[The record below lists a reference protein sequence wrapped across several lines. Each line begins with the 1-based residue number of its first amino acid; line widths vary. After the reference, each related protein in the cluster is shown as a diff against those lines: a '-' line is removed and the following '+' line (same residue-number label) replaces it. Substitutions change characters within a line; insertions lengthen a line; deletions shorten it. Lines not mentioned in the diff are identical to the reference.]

1 MQDTRN
7 TASALT
13 SVEGADS
20 LGRSDAVSG
29 LDQLLFV
36 DWIVLPDGDESDLL
50 LSQMSGPGEAAAIDW
65 LTNKETRPFDAD
77 TYVIELYGD
86 GIAIVDGA
94 DALFDAASDANGNSD
109 NYTLAATIVALV
121 LFLSGVSLVLKGK
134 VTRTV
139 LVSGSA
145 VILAGVLVF
154 LIGLP
159 LAGGAEAVDEIQIG
173 AEQKSKA
180 TLPAKLFNPFS
191 VDTTVFAVYLDFIE
205 RSAASDNLSDDFAD
219 VIETYD
225 SEGYTVFTG
234 ELACDIGAA
243 EALALGD
250 SDPLAAN
257 IYVPTQEYANAF
269 AEEYDV
275 PAENIVEVELSESC

>member
-1 MQDTRN
+1 MTRN
-7 TASALT
+7 IASSLT

-50 LSQMSGPGEAAAIDW
+50 LSQMSAPGEEAAIDW
-65 LTNKETRPFDAD
+65 LTNKESRPFDAD

-86 GIAIVDGA
+86 GLAIVDSA
-94 DALFDAASDANGNSD
+94 SALFDRASDANGNGD

-134 VTRTV
+134 TTRSV

-154 LIGLP
+154 VISLP
-159 LAGGAEAVDEIQIG
+159 LAGGAESVDDVRIA
-173 AEQKSKA
+173 AEEKSRA
-180 TLPAKLFNPFS
+180 TLPAKLFNPFAG
-191 VDTTVFAVYLDFIE
+191 DTVYAVYVDFVE
-205 RSAASDNLSDDFAD
+205 RSAASDDLSVDFAD
-219 VIETYD
+219 VIEGYD
-225 SEGYTVFTG
+225 SDGYTVLVG
-234 ELACDIGAA
+234 ELACEVGAV
-243 EALALGD
+243 EALGLGD
-250 SDPLAAN
+250 SDPFAAV
-257 IYVPTQEYANAF
+257 IYVPTEDLAVAF
-269 AEEYDV
+269 ADEYDV
-275 PAENIVEVELSESC
+275 PAANIVEVQLAEFCR